1 MTTPPQQKRA
11 SLLKAF
17 ARLNDNLRGLN
28 DFIAQQ
34 GADTY
39 ARVRGEK
46 DWQVRKQQL
55 YQQQKGRCTRCQN
68 YFLEVDLQMDHVL
81 PKSKYVTLADELEN
95 FQLLCPTCNTDKSN
109 RMPYDWELAKLL
121 PHIRDKA
128 QQ

>member
-1 MTTPPQQKRA
+1 MTIPPHQKRI

-17 ARLNDNLRGLN
+17 TRLNGSLRGLN

-39 ARVRGEK
+39 ARVQGEK
-46 DWQVRKQQL
+46 DWQARKQQL
-55 YQQQKGRCTRCQN
+55 YQQQKGRCARCQN
-68 YFLEVDLQMDHVL
+68 YFVEADLQMDHVL

-95 FQLLCPTCNTDKSN
+95 FQLLCSICNTAKSN
-109 RMPYDWELAKLL
+109 RMPSDGELAKLP
-121 PHIRDKA
+121 PHIRDRA